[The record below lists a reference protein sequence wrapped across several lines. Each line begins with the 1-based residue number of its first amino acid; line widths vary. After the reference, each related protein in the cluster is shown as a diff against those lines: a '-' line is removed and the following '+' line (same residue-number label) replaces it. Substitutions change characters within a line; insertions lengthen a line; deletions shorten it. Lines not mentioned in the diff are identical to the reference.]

1 MFLHVTK
8 NNKLNYNTE
17 KMLRRGTGWV
27 NDGKRIRR
35 GRAEVEED

>member
-17 KMLRRGTGWV
+17 KMPEEGRGWV
-27 NDGKRIRR
+27 NGGKR
-35 GRAEVEED
+35 GRVVGV